1 MTPQLQD
8 TTELDTKQGWLCYQ
22 SWAGV
27 VHVCPLFAG
36 EPQHVIHQS
45 CWCEP
50 VRDREE
56 GDLMWVHRRVQ

>member
-8 TTELDTKQGWLCYQ
+8 TSEVASKQGWLYYE

-27 VHVCPLFAG
+27 VHICPLFAV

-50 VRDREE
+50 ERVSGE
-56 GDLMWVHRRVQ
+56 LPLTWMHRRVQ